1 MSSPI
6 IDSMNRKEMRAALKK
21 LGWNQKELAQ
31 YLGVSEGA
39 VSLWIN
45 GLRPIPQPVAI
56 AVQAKIE
63 FGGIR

>member
-1 MSSPI
+1 ML
-6 IDSMNRKEMRAALKK
+6 DR
-21 LGWNQKELAQ
+21 LGWNQRELAE

-39 VSLWIN
+39 VSMWLS
-45 GLRPIPQPVAI
+45 GKRPIPQPVAI

>member
-21 LGWNQKELAQ
+21 LRWNQKELAQ
-31 YLGVSEGA
+31 HLGVSEGA

-45 GLRPIPQPVAI
+45 GLRPIPVPVEKLIEI
-56 AVQAKIE
+56 ALQGETK
-63 FGGIR
+63 